1 MPNKGR
7 VGARS
12 SRVSP
17 SSGLKNLVGVR
28 QEAAEGINKFKETT
42 QPRAA
47 KATNIENQL
56 RYAMLRKNIDFVEQA
71 DIGPWSIDFL
81 LPEYRIVVEADGEYW
96 HSDVKTKMKDR
107 RKDAWLKAKGFEV
120 LHFEGK
126 QIEHNPDFCIE
137 KIIELIEKQKSQHS
151 GGELPFPKYIEDT
164 EEEDLNEQSET
175 EEESEYEKWI
185 RGTTSFGRGRTS

>member
-1 MPNKGR
+1 MLNKGR

-12 SRVSP
+12 QRTSTA
-17 SSGLKNLVGVR
+17 SGLKNLVGLR
-28 QEAAEGINKFKETT
+28 QEASENVNKFKESI
-42 QPRAA
+42 QPRAT

-81 LPEYRIVVEADGEYW
+81 LPEHKIVVEADGEYW
-96 HSDVKTKMKDR
+96 HSDLKTKMKDR

-120 LHFEGK
+120 LHFAGK

-137 KIIELIEKQKSQHS
+137 KIIELIEKQKSQNVE
-151 GGELPFPKYIEDT
+151 GEPLVPKYSKDM
-164 EEEDLNEQSET
+164 EEEPDEESGTQ
-175 EEESEYEKWI
+175 EESEYEKWI
-185 RGTTSFGRGRTS
+185 RGESSFRGG